1 MARHAFPLN
10 HTAKRALF
18 VLATASAALG
28 AGAVTA
34 SAGTDAAR
42 LADVP
47 WRPAASFGTTAPQAA
62 VQGATSGLQYA
73 TVPFQA
79 LQYTP
84 VGSIAAGPADDGDV
98 SGYTGPLVETGTVGI
113 VPTVERTVGGL
124 LGGGAA

>member
-10 HTAKRALF
+10 HTAKRALI

-34 SAGTDAAR
+34 SAGADTAR
-42 LADVP
+42 LAEVP

-62 VQGATSGLQYA
+62 VQGASSGLEYA
-73 TVPFQA
+73 TVPVQA

-84 VGSIAAGPADDGDV
+84 VGNTTSGRADEGDV
-98 SGYTGPLVETGTVGI
+98 SGYTGPLVETGTVGV
-113 VPTVERTVGGL
+113 VPTLERTVGGL